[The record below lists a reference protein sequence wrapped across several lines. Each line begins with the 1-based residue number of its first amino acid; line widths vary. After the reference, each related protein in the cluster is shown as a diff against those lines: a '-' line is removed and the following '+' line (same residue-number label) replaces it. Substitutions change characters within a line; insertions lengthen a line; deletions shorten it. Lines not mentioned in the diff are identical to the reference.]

1 MHNNTERLDLWLS
14 VSHFHS
20 SVNDKLEQ
28 ALLGQYDISLKEFYV
43 LKFISSSPCKEL
55 RLQQLQE
62 KVGLSQSATSRLVDR
77 MEAPS
82 VGALE
87 RHTCTLDRRGIYT
100 RITALG
106 EQKYLQA
113 LATVNQVLNDELQRH
128 GILTELDHFVR
139 QLLK

>member
-14 VSHFHS
+14 VSQIHS

-28 ALLGQYDISLKEFYV
+28 ALLRQYDISLKEFYV
-43 LKFISSSPCKEL
+43 LKFVSSSPCKEL

-87 RHTCTLDRRGIYT
+87 RHTCTMDRRGIYT
-100 RITALG
+100 KITELG
-106 EQKYLQA
+106 EHKYEQA
-113 LATVNQVLNDELQRH
+113 LATVSQVLNEELQ
-128 GILTELDHFVR
+128 GDGTLKELENLI
-139 QLLK
+139 QKLLK